1 MCLMPLKSETAMLR
15 ICGNCMYA
23 SRRLESHEIQ
33 KLKRKARFREQY
45 LTNLVLSRR
54 YAKPLRD
61 EKVLCRRENI
71 NVSLLDEACAFW
83 RPHRQRSQL

>member
-1 MCLMPLKSETAMLR
+1 MSLKSEMTTLR

-23 SRRLESHEIQ
+23 SQRLEPNEIR
-33 KLKRKARFREQY
+33 LLTRKIHFNQRY
-45 LTNLVLSRR
+45 MTNLVISRR
-54 YAKPLRD
+54 YAKRN

-83 RPHRQRSQL
+83 RPHRQRSQV